1 MAKRKEDA
9 PAPGSP
15 AWMATFADLMNLL
28 LCFFVLLFAMSNV
41 DEGKQQELIA
51 SFSGS
56 IGGLFEGGS
65 TSIIE
70 GSLISAGVSNLSDLS
85 DFYQNLGLNAEG
97 EGSSPSED
105 LYDYSG
111 EEIIEVL
118 NDKGKEA
125 SEEIAENIE
134 TLAKQYF
141 ISEQI
146 DIEFTSQYVMITL
159 NGALLFDSA
168 EVQIIKKSLPLVDK
182 VGDILRNYSSNMI
195 EIIGYT
201 DNVPLYGHL
210 KYDDN
215 WDLSTGRAKSVMV
228 YLAKNKGID
237 MTNMKASGRGENDPI
252 ASNDTAE
259 GRAQNRRVEIKIFN
273 EYSIEQ

>member
-1 MAKRKEDA
+1 
-9 PAPGSP
+9 
-15 AWMATFADLMNLL
+15 
-28 LCFFVLLFAMSNV
+28 
-41 DEGKQQELIA
+41 
-51 SFSGS
+51 
-56 IGGLFEGGS
+56 
-65 TSIIE
+65 
-70 GSLISAGVSNLSDLS
+70 
-85 DFYQNLGLNAEG
+85 
-97 EGSSPSED
+97 
-105 LYDYSG
+105 
-111 EEIIEVL
+111 
-118 NDKGKEA
+118 
-125 SEEIAENIE
+125 
-134 TLAKQYF
+134 
-141 ISEQI
+141 
-146 DIEFTSQYVMITL
+146 MITL

-237 MTNMKASGRGENDPI
+237 MTNMKASGRGKNDPI